1 MAMRWFGVWSVD
13 KSVQSSRLLCAALLV
28 VMAAEA
34 DSSNSRAVGETARL
48 LVAVFVSEIRVALAK
63 FGDVIG

>member
-1 MAMRWFGVWSVD
+1 MCCVIS
-13 KSVQSSRLLCAALLV
+13 LV

-34 DSSNSRAVGETARL
+34 DSSNSRAVGEAARL

-63 FGDVIG
+63 FGGVIG

>member
-1 MAMRWFGVWSVD
+1 MCCLISLV
-13 KSVQSSRLLCAALLV
+13 V

-34 DSSNSRAVGETARL
+34 DSSNSRAVGEAARL